1 MKLSNQDFRAALG
14 LPANIEEHPRPQPV
28 AAEPVAATQ
37 QPGSQS
43 DTAQAPMTSG
53 NRASDPRFGLRFKF
67 CTSIRNLCAKHISV
81 TLTKREQR
89 EHVLSS
95 LVWLSNKSAWVPR
108 AQQPVTFWH
117 QKAKQEGRIDLGI
130 LDTDGAKLFAVLVNF
145 SLDESHFD
153 KLKGALQAGYLPVL
167 VTLKSQESKLT
178 AWQSQC
184 KLSSKFASWLKVV
197 YLD

>member
-14 LPANIEEHPRPQPV
+14 LPAINEEPPPLQPNPAVQAAAPQPSSL
-28 AAEPVAATQ
+28 PPDSQ
-37 QPGSQS
+37 QP
-43 DTAQAPMTSG
+43 PMASTNKG
-53 NRASDPRFGLRFKF
+53 SDPRFGLRFKF
-67 CTSIRNLCAKHISV
+67 CTSVRNLCAKHISV

-95 LVWLSNKSAWVPR
+95 LVWLSNKNAWVPR
-108 AQQPVTFWH
+108 SQQPVTFWH

-130 LDTDGAKLFAVLVNF
+130 SDSDGAKLFAVLVNF

-178 AWQSQC
+178 GWQSQC
-184 KLSSKFASWLKVV
+184 KLSSKFSSWLKVV